1 MDLMSTHDAQL
12 PRPGTLLDGRYRLDA
27 VIARGGMSIV
37 HLATDERL
45 DRHVAVKLL
54 DPQLAGDRAFVDRFT
69 LEARSAARLSD
80 PGIVQVFDQ
89 GVEGETAFLVME
101 LVPGGT
107 LRELLDE
114 RGPMPPY
121 AAAAVLRPLLGALSE
136 AHAAGLVHRDIK
148 PENVLI
154 STNGAVKLADFG
166 LVRAVAESRATSSSV
181 VMGTAAYLS
190 PEQISGADTDGR
202 SDLYS
207 LGVLAYEMLTGEPPF
222 SGDNNIAVAYRR
234 LETDVPAPSDHSDH
248 VAEDLDHFVLRA
260 TRRSTADRYAD
271 ADEMLQDLSRAARD
285 GRFPDYVV
293 PAPRESSWSRAR
305 ANAARSAPGSESEFD
320 AAARESGE
328 AVRHGAGP
336 VPTRVETRMIPS
348 TGAPP
353 GSGGPPGTGGHPDGH
368 ASGPSGHPQHWNGAA
383 AGPYPPGE
391 VGVAPQRDMI
401 RPRRKPGLLW
411 LIVVLAAA
419 IALAVAGWWLGSGR
433 FVEVPSVQGMSVG
446 QATEAVTGIGL
457 TAATRDAF
465 SNDVPPSQLIGTDP
479 AAGSRIPL
487 GDTVD
492 LLVSVGRPVVPEVG
506 ADRSTDAVSA
516 VLREYSLEPVRGE
529 TAHSDS
535 VPVGEVVSLDPRPG
549 TTVDVGTRVA
559 MVTSSGPAPV
569 VVPDVVGLQEDQ
581 ARAAIEGVG
590 LTVSE
595 VERVYDDEVDG
606 GHAVGTSPDAGSDVA
621 RGDAVTLLVS
631 NALTVPD
638 IRDVP
643 LDEATDVLE
652 KAGFTI
658 VTEPAVTDRR
668 ITDGRVVSTEP
679 PAGTRLDPDNAVLR
693 VVPSDSVRVP
703 VVLGAKASDARK
715 TLREAGLKATI
726 DTGTGSGIVYG
737 QTPLPGQLVARGTE
751 VEIDALG

>member
-1 MDLMSTHDAQL
+1 MDDMSTYDGHL
-12 PRPGTLLDGRYRLDA
+12 PGPGTLLDGRYRLDA

-54 DPQLAGDRAFVDRFT
+54 DPALAGDRAFVDRFT

-89 GVEGETAFLVME
+89 GVEGDIAFLVME

-121 AAAAVLRPLLGALSE
+121 AAAAVLRPLLGALRE
-136 AHAAGLVHRDIK
+136 AHDAGLVHRDIK

-154 STNGAVKLADFG
+154 SGTGAVKLADFG

-190 PEQISGADTDGR
+190 PEQISGADTDAR

-234 LETDVPAPSDHSDH
+234 LDTDVPAPSDQSDT
-248 VAEDLDHFVLRA
+248 VAEDLDHLILRA
-260 TRRSTADRYAD
+260 TRRSREDRYAD
-271 ADEMLQDLSRAARD
+271 AGEMVRDLDDAARV
-285 GRFPDYVV
+285 GRFPSYVV
-293 PAPRESSWSRAR
+293 PAPQQSSWSRAR
-305 ANAARSAPGSESEFD
+305 AAAARSAPGGESEFD
-320 AAARESGE
+320 AADRESGE
-328 AVRHGAGP
+328 ALRQAGGP
-336 VPTRVETRMIPS
+336 TPTRVETRADLSPVDPDQPGPGADAGVAGGVA
-348 TGAPP
+348 TGQ
-353 GSGGPPGTGGHPDGH
+353 GGQPEHT
-368 ASGPSGHPQHWNGAA
+368 

-391 VGVAPQRDMI
+391 IEPTQQRDLI
-401 RPRRKPGLLW
+401 RPRRRSGLLW

-446 QATEAVTGIGL
+446 QATDAVGAVGL
-457 TAATRDAF
+457 AAITRDAF
-465 SNDVPPSQLIGTDP
+465 SNDVPPTALVGTDP
-479 AAGSRIPL
+479 VAGERVPR
-487 GDTVD
+487 GDTVAV
-492 LLVSVGRPVVPEVG
+492 LVSVGRPVVPDVG
-506 ADRSTDAVSA
+506 ADRSVESVSTL
-516 VLREYSLEPVRGE
+516 LRENSLEPVRGDTE
-529 TAHSDS
+529 HSDS
-535 VPVGEVVSLDPRPG
+535 VPVGQVVSLEPRAG
-549 TTVDVGTRVA
+549 TTVDVGARVS

-569 VVPDVVGLQEDQ
+569 AVPDVAGLEEEQ
-581 ARAAIEGVG
+581 ARTALEGAG
-590 LTVSE
+590 LTVSR
-595 VERVYDDEVDG
+595 VERIYDDEVERG
-606 GHAVGTSPDAGSDVA
+606 QAVGTDPDSGTDVA
-621 RGDAVTLLVS
+621 RGDEVTLLVS

-643 LDEATDVLE
+643 VDEATDVLT

-658 VTEPAVTDRR
+658 VRESPVTDRQ
-668 ITDGRVVSTEP
+668 IEAGRVVRTEP
-679 PAGTRLDPDNAVLR
+679 SAGQRVDPDNAVLR
-693 VVPSDSVRVP
+693 IVPSDAVSVP
-703 VVLGAKASDARK
+703 VVLGSRASDARR
-715 TLREAGLKATI
+715 TLEDAGLRVTI
-726 DTGTGSGIVYG
+726 DTGTSGGIVYG
-737 QTPLPGQLVARGTE
+737 QTPLPGRVVARGSE
-751 VEIDALG
+751 VELDALG

>member
-1 MDLMSTHDAQL
+1 MDDMSTHDGQI
-12 PRPGTLLDGRYRLDA
+12 PRPGALLDGRYRLDA

-121 AAAAVLRPLLGALSE
+121 AAAAVLRPLLGALRE
-136 AHAAGLVHRDIK
+136 AHEAGLVHRDIK

-234 LETDVPAPSDHSDH
+234 LDTDVPSPSDQADT
-248 VAEDLDHFVLRA
+248 VPEDLDHLVLRA
-260 TRRSTADRYAD
+260 TRRSPQDRYAD
-271 ADEMLQDLSRAARD
+271 AGEMLRDLDRAAQE

-293 PAPRESSWSRAR
+293 PAPRQSSWSRAR
-305 ANAARSAPGSESEFD
+305 AKAAQSAPGAESEFD
-320 AAARESGE
+320 AADRESGE
-328 AVRHGAGP
+328 AVRRGGP
-336 VPTRVETRMIPS
+336 VPTRVQTRAVP
-348 TGAPP
+348 AQPP
-353 GSGGPPGTGGHPDGH
+353 GGPPPTADPADQ
-368 ASGPSGHPQHWNGAA
+368 PRHWHGAG

-391 VGVAPQRDMI
+391 LELAPERDVI
-401 RPRRKPGLLW
+401 RPRRRPGLLW
-411 LIVVLAAA
+411 LVVVL
-419 IALAVAGWWLGSGR
+419 IATIGLAVAGWWLGSGR

-446 QATEAVTGIGL
+446 QATEAVAAVGL
-457 TAATRDAF
+457 TAATRDEF
-465 SNDVPPSQLIGTDP
+465 SNDIPPTALVGTDP
-479 AAGSRIPL
+479 GAGERVPR

-492 LLVSVGRPVVPEVG
+492 LLVSVGRPVVPEIG
-506 ADRSTDAVSA
+506 ADRTVEAVSQM
-516 VLREYSLEPVRGE
+516 LTEFSLEPMTGQ
-529 TAHSDS
+529 TTHSDS
-535 VPVGEVVSLDPRPG
+535 VPIGEVVALEPSSG
-549 TTVDVGTRVA
+549 TTVDVGTPVE
-559 MVTSSGPAPV
+559 MLTSAGPAPV
-569 VVPDVVGLQEDQ
+569 AVPEVAGLEEDQ
-581 ARAAIEGVG
+581 ARAALEGAG
-590 LTVSE
+590 LAVSQ
-595 VERVYDDEVDG
+595 VRRVFDAELDG
-606 GHAVGTSPDAGSDVA
+606 GVAVGTDPDPGSDVA
-621 RGDAVTLLVS
+621 RGDGVTLVVS
-631 NALTVPD
+631 NSLTVPD

-643 LDEATDVLE
+643 VDEATAVLDE
-652 KAGFTI
+652 AGFTI
-658 VTEPAVTDRR
+658 VRESPVTDRR
-668 ITDGRVVSTEP
+668 VADGRVVRTDP

-693 VVPSDSVRVP
+693 IVPSNAVTVP
-703 VVLGAKASDARK
+703 VVLGSRASDARR
-715 TLREAGLKATI
+715 TLEDAGLRVTI
-726 DTGTGSGIVYG
+726 DAGTSNGIVYG
-737 QTPLPGQLVARGTE
+737 QTPLPGRVVARGSE

>member
-1 MDLMSTHDAQL
+1 MDSMSTHDGQI
-12 PRPGTLLDGRYRLDA
+12 PRPGALLDGRYRLDA

-121 AAAAVLRPLLGALSE
+121 AAAAVLRPLLGALRE
-136 AHAAGLVHRDIK
+136 AHDAGLVHRDIK

-154 STNGAVKLADFG
+154 STSGAVKLADFG

-190 PEQISGADTDGR
+190 PEQISGSDTDGR

-234 LETDVPAPSDHSDH
+234 LDTDVPSPSDQSDTI
-248 VAEDLDHFVLRA
+248 AEDLDHLVLRA
-260 TRRSTADRYAD
+260 TRRSPQDRYTD
-271 ADEMLQDLSRAARD
+271 ADEMVRDLDRAARE

-293 PAPRESSWSRAR
+293 PAPQRSSWSRAR
-305 ANAARSAPGSESEFD
+305 ERAARSTPGAESEFD
-320 AAARESGE
+320 AADRESGE
-328 AVRHGAGP
+328 AVRHGGP
-336 VPTRVETRMIPS
+336 VPTRVETRADPAHRAQPPA
-348 TGAPP
+348 GPAPVADP
-353 GSGGPPGTGGHPDGH
+353 AGHPRHWDG
-368 ASGPSGHPQHWNGAA
+368 AG

-391 VGVAPQRDMI
+391 LEVTPERDMI

-411 LIVVLAAA
+411 LIVVLAAG
-419 IALAVAGWWLGSGR
+419 IGLAVAGWWLGSGR

-446 QATEAVTGIGL
+446 QATEAVAAVGL
-457 TAATRDAF
+457 TAATRDEF
-465 SNDVPPSQLIGTDP
+465 SNDVPPTELVGTDP
-479 AAGSRIPL
+479 GVGERIPR

-492 LLVSVGRPVVPEVG
+492 LLVSAGRPVVPEVG
-506 ADRSTDAVSA
+506 ADRTVEAVSQM
-516 VLREYSLEPVRGE
+516 LSEYSLEPMTGQ
-529 TAHSDS
+529 TTHSDS
-535 VPVGEVVSLDPRPG
+535 VPTGEVVSLEPSSG
-549 TTVDVGTRVA
+549 TTVDVGTRVE
-559 MVTSSGPAPV
+559 MLTSAGPAPV
-569 VVPDVVGLQEDQ
+569 AVPEVAGLEEDQ
-581 ARAAIEGVG
+581 ARAALEGAG
-590 LTVSE
+590 LAVSQ
-595 VERVYDDEVDG
+595 VRRVYDAEVDSG
-606 GHAVGTSPDAGSDVA
+606 TAVGTDPDAGSDVA
-621 RGDAVTLLVS
+621 RGDGVTLLVS
-631 NALTVPD
+631 NSLTVPD

-643 LDEATDVLE
+643 LDEATEVLGR
-652 KAGFTI
+652 AGFTI
-658 VTEPAVTDRR
+658 VREPPVTDRQVA
-668 ITDGRVVSTEP
+668 DGRVVRTDP
-679 PAGTRLDPDNAVLR
+679 PAGARLDPDSAVLR
-693 VVPSDSVRVP
+693 IVPSNAVTVP
-703 VVLGAKASDARK
+703 VVLGSRASNARR
-715 TLREAGLKATI
+715 TLEEAGLRATI
-726 DTGTGSGIVYG
+726 DTGTSNGIVYG
-737 QTPLPGQLVARGTE
+737 QTPLPGRVVARGTE
-751 VEIDALG
+751 IEIDALG

>member
-1 MDLMSTHDAQL
+1 MSTLDGQI
-12 PRPGTLLDGRYRLDA
+12 PRPGALLDGRYRLDA
-27 VIARGGMSIV
+27 VIARGGMSTV

-54 DPQLAGDRAFVDRFT
+54 DPTLAGDRAFVDRFT

-89 GVEGETAFLVME
+89 GVEGDTAFLVME

-121 AAAAVLRPLLGALSE
+121 AAAAVLRPLLGALRE
-136 AHAAGLVHRDIK
+136 AHEAGLVHRDIK

-154 STNGAVKLADFG
+154 STNGSVKLADFG

-234 LETDVPAPSDHSDH
+234 LDTDVPSPSDQADS
-248 VAEDLDHFVLRA
+248 VAEDLDHLILRA
-260 TRRSTADRYAD
+260 TRRSPQDRYAD
-271 ADEMLQDLSRAARD
+271 AGEMISDLDRAARE
-285 GRFPDYVV
+285 GRFPEYVV
-293 PAPRESSWSRAR
+293 PAPRQSSWSRAR

-320 AAARESGE
+320 AADRESGE
-328 AVRHGAGP
+328 ALRRAGGP
-336 VPTRVETRMIPS
+336 VPTRVETRAVP
-348 TGAPP
+348 APEGQP
-353 GSGGPPGTGGHPDGH
+353 HGDHPRDGPPPVTPAPGQ
-368 ASGPSGHPQHWNGAA
+368 PQHWHGAG

-391 VGVAPQRDMI
+391 LEVAPGRDEI
-401 RPRRKPGLLW
+401 RPRRSRGLLW

-419 IALAVAGWWLGSGR
+419 IGVAVAGWWLGSGR

-446 QATEAVTGIGL
+446 QATEAVTAVGL

-465 SNDVPPSQLIGTDP
+465 SNDIPPDALVGTDP
-479 AAGSRIPL
+479 GTGERVVR

-492 LLVSVGRPVVPEVG
+492 LLVSVGRPVVPDVG
-506 ADRSTDAVSA
+506 ADRTVEAVSTM
-516 VLREYSLEPVRGE
+516 LREHSLEPMAGQ
-529 TAHSDS
+529 TTHSDS
-535 VPVGEVVSLDPRPG
+535 VPIGQVVSLEPG
-549 TTVDVGTRVA
+549 SGVTVDVGTRVE
-559 MVTSSGPAPV
+559 MLTSAGPAPV
-569 VVPDVVGLQEDQ
+569 TVPDVVGLEEDQ
-581 ARAAIEGVG
+581 ARAALEGAG
-590 LTVSE
+590 LAVSN
-595 VERVYDDEVDG
+595 VKRVYDGDVDRG
-606 GHAVGTSPDAGSDVA
+606 LAVGTDPDAGEDVA
-621 RGDAVTLLVS
+621 RGDGVTLLVS

-643 LDEATDVLE
+643 VDEAADVLSE
-652 KAGFTI
+652 AGFT
-658 VTEPAVTDRR
+658 VVRESPVTDRR
-668 ITDGRVVSTEP
+668 IGDGRVVRTDP
-679 PAGTRLDPDNAVLR
+679 PSGTRLDPENAVLR
-693 VVPSDSVRVP
+693 IVPSNSVTVP
-703 VVLGAKASDARK
+703 VVLGSRASDARR
-715 TLREAGLKATI
+715 TLEDVGLRVSI
-726 DTGTGSGIVYG
+726 DTGTSSGIVYG
-737 QTPLPGQLVARGTE
+737 QSPLPGRVVARGTE
-751 VEIDALG
+751 IEIDALG

>member
-1 MDLMSTHDAQL
+1 MDNMSTHDGQI
-12 PRPGTLLDGRYRLDA
+12 PRPGALLDGRYRLDA

-121 AAAAVLRPLLGALSE
+121 AAAAVLRPLLGALRE
-136 AHAAGLVHRDIK
+136 AHEAGLVHRDIK

-154 STNGAVKLADFG
+154 SANGAVKLADFG

-234 LETDVPAPSDHSDH
+234 LDTDVPSPSDQSDT
-248 VAEDLDHFVLRA
+248 VPEDLDHLVLRA
-260 TRRSTADRYAD
+260 TRRSPQDRYAD
-271 ADEMLQDLSRAARD
+271 AGEMLRDLDRAAIE

-293 PAPRESSWSRAR
+293 PAPRQSSWSRAR
-305 ANAARSAPGSESEFD
+305 AKAAQSTPGAESEFD
-320 AAARESGE
+320 AADRESGE
-328 AVRHGAGP
+328 AVRRGGP
-336 VPTRVETRMIPS
+336 VPTRVQTRAVPPQ
-348 TGAPP
+348 PP
-353 GSGGPPGTGGHPDGH
+353 GDPAQAADPAGHPR
-368 ASGPSGHPQHWNGAA
+368 HWHGAG

-391 VGVAPQRDMI
+391 LELAPERDTI

-411 LIVVLAAA
+411 LIVVLAAT
-419 IALAVAGWWLGSGR
+419 IGLAVAGWWLGSGR

-446 QATEAVTGIGL
+446 QATEAVAAVGL
-457 TAATRDAF
+457 TAATRDEF
-465 SNDVPPSQLIGTDP
+465 SNDVPATALVGTDP
-479 AAGSRIPL
+479 GAGERVPR

-492 LLVSVGRPVVPEVG
+492 LLVSVGRPVVPEIG
-506 ADRSTDAVSA
+506 ADRTVEAVSQM
-516 VLREYSLEPVRGE
+516 LTEFSLEPMAGQ
-529 TAHSDS
+529 TTHSDS
-535 VPVGEVVSLDPRPG
+535 VPVGEVVALEPSSG
-549 TTVDVGTRVA
+549 TTVDVGTPVE
-559 MVTSSGPAPV
+559 MLTSAGPAPV
-569 VVPDVVGLQEDQ
+569 AVPEVVGLEEDQ
-581 ARAAIEGVG
+581 ARAALEGAG
-590 LTVSE
+590 LAVSQ
-595 VERVYDDEVDG
+595 VRRVFDAEVDG
-606 GHAVGTSPDAGSDVA
+606 GIAVGTDPDPGSDVA
-621 RGDAVTLLVS
+621 RGDGVTLVVS
-631 NALTVPD
+631 NSLTVPD

-643 LDEATDVLE
+643 VDEATEVLDE
-652 KAGFTI
+652 AGFTI
-658 VTEPAVTDRR
+658 VRESPITDRR
-668 ITDGRVVSTEP
+668 VADGRVARTDP
-679 PAGTRLDPDNAVLR
+679 PAGTRIDPDNAVLR
-693 VVPSDSVRVP
+693 IVPSNAVTVP
-703 VVLGAKASDARK
+703 VVLGSRASDARR
-715 TLREAGLKATI
+715 TLEEAGLRATI
-726 DTGTGSGIVYG
+726 DTGTSNGIVYG
-737 QTPLPGQLVARGTE
+737 QTPLPGRVVARGSE